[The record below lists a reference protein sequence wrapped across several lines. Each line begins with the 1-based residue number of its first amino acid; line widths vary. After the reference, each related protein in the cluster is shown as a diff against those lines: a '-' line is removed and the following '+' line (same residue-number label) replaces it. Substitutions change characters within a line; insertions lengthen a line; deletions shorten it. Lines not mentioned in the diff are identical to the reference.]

1 MGLVRTMPSSGQPHR
16 PGLKA
21 RPCRTDR
28 TDAGVVGR
36 DNLTFEDPAAW
47 GHAWLGAFLYTF
59 NKYRTIC
66 SMPGMGSGSVLSF
79 YGCYNKSPPMCWL
92 KIVFSQFSLTV
103 PHTSSQFPHSSLSVL
118 SQFLTLPSQFPH
130 SSLSQFP
137 HSSLSQ
143 FPHSSLGPHPP
154 WQLS

>member
-21 RPCRTDR
+21 RPLRTDR

-59 NKYRTIC
+59 NKYLTIC
-66 SMPGMGSGSVLSF
+66 SMPGMGSGSILTF
-79 YGCYNKSPPMCWL
+79 YDCYNKSPPICWL
-92 KIVFSQFSLTV
+92 KKVFSQFSLTV
-103 PHTSSQFPHSSLSVL
+103 
-118 SQFLTLPSQFPH
+118 PSQFPH

-137 HSSLSQ
+137 HSSLTVLSHSSLSQ
-143 FPHSSLGPHPP
+143 FPHSSLTV
-154 WQLS
+154 LSHSSLSQF